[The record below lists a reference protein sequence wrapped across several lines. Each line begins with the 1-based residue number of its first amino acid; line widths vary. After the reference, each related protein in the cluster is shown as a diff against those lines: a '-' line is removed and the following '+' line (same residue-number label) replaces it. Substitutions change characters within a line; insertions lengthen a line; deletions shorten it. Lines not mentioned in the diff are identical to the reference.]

1 MLAQTK
7 RVHAQ
12 KGRKRK
18 MLNFAVGPVQGDPE
32 ILNIGAEQVP
42 YFRTAEF
49 SALMKENER
58 MMCRLAG
65 AGEGARAAFLTAAG
79 TAGMEAIVV
88 NLLSESDKVLVVD
101 GGSFG
106 HRFAELC
113 ELYGVSHTVIHL
125 NPFEP
130 LSRKHLEPYEN
141 GGYTA
146 FLVNLHET
154 STCVLYDMDLIHGFC
169 KRNDLMLY
177 VDSISSFLADP
188 FDMEKTGSDVML
200 VSSQKALALPPGLA
214 VLVLSK
220 RAVERVYREKPR
232 CMYLSLRAALENGER
247 GQTPFTPA
255 VSLLR
260 QLNRRLQ
267 KLEEKGIAAE
277 TEHIRSL
284 ALDFRSRVA
293 DLPFDL
299 PSPAMSN
306 AATALCPRNTSAK
319 KIFEILKDEY
329 QIWVCPNGGELAEKV
344 FRVGHMGYLTKE
356 DNTSLIEALKDMER
370 RGLL

>member
-1 MLAQTK
+1 MPSG
-7 RVHAQ
+7 RSRR
-12 KGRKRK
+12 GRKGSVSDGGR
-18 MLNFAVGPVQGDPE
+18 NS
-32 ILNIGAEQVP
+32 
-42 YFRTAEF
+42 R
-49 SALMKENER
+49 
-58 MMCRLAG
+58 
-65 AGEGARAAFLTAAG
+65 
-79 TAGMEAIVV
+79 MEAIVV
-88 NLLSESDKVLVVD
+88 NLLNESDKVLVVD

-154 STCVLYDMDLIHGFC
+154 STCVLYDMDLIHAFC
-169 KRNDLMLY
+169 KRNNLMLY

-188 FDMEKTGSDVML
+188 FDMEKTGADVML

-214 VLVLSK
+214 VLVLSE

-284 ALDFRSRVA
+284 ALDFRSRVTICPWICRLRRCRMRRQLSA
-293 DLPFDL
+293 
-299 PSPAMSN
+299 PAIH
-306 AATALCPRNTSAK
+306 RQRR
-319 KIFEILKDEY
+319 FLK
-329 QIWVCPNGGELAEKV
+329 
-344 FRVGHMGYLTKE
+344 
-356 DNTSLIEALKDMER
+356 S
-370 RGLL
+370 